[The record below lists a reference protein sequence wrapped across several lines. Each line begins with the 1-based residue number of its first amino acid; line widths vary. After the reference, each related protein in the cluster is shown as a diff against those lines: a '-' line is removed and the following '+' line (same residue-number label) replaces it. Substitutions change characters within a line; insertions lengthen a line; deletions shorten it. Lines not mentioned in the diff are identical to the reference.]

1 MAIFGKKTTKDEK
14 KVDEKSVIVAND
26 KKEEKKASMKDLYE
40 EGGTSVKAEGGKKEV
55 KSRKYG
61 NAHKVLV
68 RPLATEKASILGAES
83 KYFFEVGIKANKIEI
98 AKAIQEIYGVK
109 PISVNIIRMGG
120 KNVKYGKKTGQRKDW
135 KKAIITLPKGQTI
148 KVYEGV

>member
-14 KVDEKSVIVAND
+14 KADGKSANVAND

-40 EGGTSVKAEGGKKEV
+40 GGASTKTEGGKKEV
-55 KSRKYG
+55 RTRKYG
-61 NAHKVLV
+61 NAYKVLV
-68 RPLATEKASILGAES
+68 RPLVTEKASIQGAEG
-83 KYFFEVGIKANKIEI
+83 KYFFEVGKQANKIEI
-98 AKAIQEIYGVK
+98 AKAIQEVYGVK
-109 PISVNIIRMGG
+109 PISVNVIRMGG

-135 KKAIITLPKGQTI
+135 KKAIITLAKGQTI